1 MLLVYIYIKFNDSL
15 KGFFFFSPFFLLL
28 LLFLDGNRGVVS
40 FVVFYLFFLTPL
52 PGFANSVY
60 MT

>member
-1 MLLVYIYIKFNDSL
+1 MPLVYIYIKFNDSL
-15 KGFFFFSPFFLLL
+15 KGFFCFLFFFY
-28 LLFLDGNRGVVS
+28 GNKGVVS

-52 PGFANSVY
+52 PGFANSLY